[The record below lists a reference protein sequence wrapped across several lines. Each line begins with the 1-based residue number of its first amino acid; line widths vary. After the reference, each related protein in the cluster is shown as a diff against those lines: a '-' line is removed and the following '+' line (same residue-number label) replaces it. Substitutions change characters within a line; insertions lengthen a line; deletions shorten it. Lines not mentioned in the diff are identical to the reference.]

1 MISLLLAATLSFQA
15 FAFLEGDWCGNGIG
29 ADVVERWDA
38 PVGGAMTGTMTAVK
52 QGAVWFH
59 EFMVI
64 QAEDDGWVLRLKHFE
79 PSLVSWEEKQ
89 EVVIFPLQ
97 STTDGVAEFDGL
109 RFERP
114 APDTLRVVVVQENP
128 VIFEYERCD

>member
-1 MISLLLAATLSFQA
+1 
-15 FAFLEGDWCGNGIG
+15 
-29 ADVVERWDA
+29 
-38 PVGGAMTGTMTAVK
+38 MTGTMTAVK

-79 PSLVSWEEKQ
+79 PGLVSWEEKQ

-128 VIFEYERCD
+128 VIYRTRSDSHDQLATRSNAQLSGVCVSRRRLVR